1 MLLALS
7 REQFSLGR
15 NKRNINWSQLRTLRQ
30 VSWDTC
36 CIAMPSRK
44 FGSRST
50 GDDVLAGI
58 DLSGQLAVITGLHK
72 PGCIRCRLH
81 WSAMSI
87 CDRSH
92 PTELKSVNSHPVKVT
107 Q

>member
-1 MLLALS
+1 ML
-7 REQFSLGR
+7 
-15 NKRNINWSQLRTLRQ
+15 
-30 VSWDTC
+30 
-36 CIAMPSRK
+36 SRK

-58 DLSGQLAVITGLHK
+58 DLSGQLAVITGLLHK

-87 CDRSH
+87 CVRSH
-92 PTELKSVNSHPVKVT
+92 PTELKSVNSHPAKLT